1 MALLICVELGS
12 MVPGNKLV
20 ERMAR
25 MGSPVEGM
33 MRDSTRVDVRSK
45 SEYIN
50 LKVLSSLLANLCLTL
65 NYQ

>member
-25 MGSPVEGM
+25 MGSPVE
-33 MRDSTRVDVRSK
+33 DKESFHITHFPSTSLT
-45 SEYIN
+45 IFN
-50 LKVLSSLLANLCLTL
+50 LIG
-65 NYQ
+65 